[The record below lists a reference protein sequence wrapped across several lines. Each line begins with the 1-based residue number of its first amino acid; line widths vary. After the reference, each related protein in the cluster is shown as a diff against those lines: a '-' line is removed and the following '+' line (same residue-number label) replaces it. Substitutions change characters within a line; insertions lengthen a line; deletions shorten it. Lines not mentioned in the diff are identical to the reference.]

1 MHTKIPLVPLFAALC
16 LAGSSLCLNAQDAG
30 RADQVPLDKEL
41 RTFCE
46 KHLPLA
52 LQLLTMV
59 WKEESREEFDDVVE
73 QAGEWKE
80 DYDEILKE
88 DSKEDSKEE
97 AEFHLREVG
106 NELNIDLLTYRWHA
120 SEENGKLVQAEQA
133 AIKEKLIKALRERME
148 IEIAINRSELA
159 ELRAEIA
166 ELETGLAK
174 MEASKEK
181 LIAADLKDLL
191 ELNEGEEDEDEGN
204 ADDE

>member
-1 MHTKIPLVPLFAALC
+1 MAFC

-88 DSKEDSKEE
+88 DGKEE

-120 SEENGKLVQAEQA
+120 SEENGKLGQAEQA
-133 AIKEKLIKALRERME
+133 AIKEELIKALRERME

-191 ELNEGEEDEDEGN
+191 ELNEGEEDEDEGD

>member
-1 MHTKIPLVPLFAALC
+1 M
-16 LAGSSLCLNAQDAG
+16 
-30 RADQVPLDKEL
+30 
-41 RTFCE
+41 
-46 KHLPLA
+46 
-52 LQLLTMV
+52 
-59 WKEESREEFDDVVE
+59 
-73 QAGEWKE
+73 
-80 DYDEILKE
+80 
-88 DSKEDSKEE
+88 
-97 AEFHLREVG
+97 
-106 NELNIDLLTYRWHA
+106 LTYRWHA